1 MARVFGGATGRVFT
15 LLCMMYFIMYIDRV
29 NLSVAAPAI
38 QHEMGISNTELGLAL
53 SAFGVCY
60 ASLQIVNGYLGD
72 RFGPRK
78 VLSALGILWSLGTL
92 ATSLVSGFYSL
103 VLARILVGLGEAGTI
118 PNATRAMTHWVPA
131 VRRGFAQGFTHM
143 AARLAAALAPPLVTA
158 LMYLAGWRASFALL
172 GAVSLGWAI
181 VWYGYFRDDP
191 REHRGV
197 TEAALAALPRFESA
211 AERAGVPWRQL
222 VPRVMPA
229 SMVFFCHAWTLWLY
243 LSWLPS
249 FFVGE
254 YHVELRNSAFFTSGV
269 FAAGMIGDAAG
280 GLLTDWLYTRSG
292 DVNAARRN
300 TVILGFLGS
309 FAFMS
314 LVFFSRDPR
323 QIALSLAAS
332 LFFLEMIEG
341 PVWAIPMDIAP
352 RHAAIAGSFLST
364 AAGLAAVLSPAAFG
378 FVADLTGSFLP
389 PFLMSLGFLVLGVGL
404 AFFMRAD
411 LPVAESDSVL

>member
-1 MARVFGGATGRVFT
+1 MFRGATGKVFT

-29 NLSVAAPAI
+29 NLSVAAPVI
-38 QHEMGISNTELGLAL
+38 QHEMGITNTELGLAL

-72 RFGPRK
+72 RFGPRN

-103 VLARILVGLGEAGTI
+103 VLVRILVGLGEAGTI
-118 PNATRAMTHWVPA
+118 PNATRAMTHWVPEA
-131 VRRGFAQGFTHM
+131 RRGFAQGFTHM

-158 LMYLAGWRASFALL
+158 MMYLAGWRASFALL
-172 GAVSLGWAI
+172 GAVSLAWA
-181 VWYGYFRDDP
+181 VAWYAYFRDDP

-197 TEAALAALPRFESA
+197 TEEALAALPRFESA
-211 AERAGVPWRQL
+211 AERAELPWRPL
-222 VPRVMPA
+222 VRRVIPVTL
-229 SMVFFCHAWTLWLY
+229 VFFCHAWTLWLY

-254 YHVELRNSAFFTSGV
+254 YHLALRNSALFTSGV

-280 GLLTDWLYTRSG
+280 GMLTDWLYKRSG

-300 TVILGFLGS
+300 TVVLGFLGS
-309 FAFMS
+309 FACMT
-314 LVFFSRDPR
+314 LVFVTHDPQR
-323 QIALSLAAS
+323 IALSLAAS

-341 PVWAIPMDIAP
+341 PVWAVPMDIAP
-352 RHAAIAGSFLST
+352 RYAAIAGSFLST
-364 AAGLAAVLSPAAFG
+364 AAGLAAVLSPTAFG
-378 FVADLTGSFLP
+378 FVG
-389 PFLMSLGFLVLGVGL
+389 
-404 AFFMRAD
+404 
-411 LPVAESDSVL
+411 DSPGASCRPS